1 MGVFD
6 CEKEVITIVK
16 DGKQIKCT
24 KEYYPFTDDTYYIL
38 RCPKYLSSAL
48 VARYSYK
55 YGVSFCDK
63 NHISLTNENGIV
75 EVYGEIKKGE
85 EVYNTYHKG
94 ENVTQISYDGNY
106 NFSIVFVKGNLDDY
120 DRFMVNHGKK
130 RVSAMHGYPGAGKD
144 YAKKFGYEY
153 VDVLK

>member
-16 DGKQIKCT
+16 DGKQIKYT
-24 KEYYPFTDDTYYIL
+24 KEYYPFIGDTYYIL

-48 VARYSYK
+48 VARYGYK
-55 YGVSFCDK
+55 YGVSVYDN
-63 NHISLTNENGIV
+63 NHIDLINENGIA

-94 ENVTQISYDGNY
+94 QKVTKMGYDGNY
-106 NFSIVFVKGNLDDY
+106 NFSIVFVKGNFDDY
-120 DRFMVNHGKK
+120 DRFMVNHERK

-144 YAKKFGYEY
+144 YAKQIGYEY
-153 VDVLK
+153 VDLWK